1 MKASRM
7 LTLIACLGLAP
18 ILAFGQNAQVRTDA
32 KTVEGEGKTKTTVT
46 VEIDVKT
53 PAAPAGAPDRSAI
66 LVLRANSA
74 PATSFASLLSAKLAS
89 RSAASGVSVSPTENA
104 AQTESQ
110 MIVESRGRGAHYL
123 IDVTVAQF
131 STATATILGQDQR
144 RMAATLAWRVIDVT
158 GANSAVASGEAKDF
172 SLNDPVLPVDEQ
184 SSALADSLAAK
195 AGDAISA
202 ALGKA
207 QTRNINDIAVPVSIV
222 ADELT
227 FPGIVISKDNTLA
240 RSTENLQV
248 KLSGFTLLVDGIA
261 VGTVSGDE
269 PIYLPEGLHMV
280 AFQRNG
286 FEPWSQRVRVTKNLK
301 LNPVIRPDEAGLA
314 RWRSQIGY
322 MQGLTMGA
330 KLDEAQ
336 VARIKADAE
345 RLAQSGYRIDVR
357 MDRKENVQSD
367 VKVNAKEL
375 PEQKVIVK

>member
-1 MKASRM
+1 MKAPRI

-18 ILAFGQNAQVRTDA
+18 IFALGQNAQVRTDA

-53 PAAPAGAPDRSAI
+53 PAAPAVASDRSAI

-131 STATATILGQDQR
+131 STATATILGQEQR

-158 GANSAVASGEAKDF
+158 GTNSAVASGEAKDF

>member
-1 MKASRM
+1 M

-18 ILAFGQNAQVRTDA
+18 IFALGQNAQVRTDA

-53 PAAPAGAPDRSAI
+53 PAAPAVASDRSAI

-131 STATATILGQDQR
+131 STATATILGQEQR

-158 GANSAVASGEAKDF
+158 GTNSAVASGEAKDF

>member
-18 ILAFGQNAQVRTDA
+18 ILALGQNAQVRTDA

-375 PEQKVIVK
+375 PEQKMIVK

>member
-18 ILAFGQNAQVRTDA
+18 IMALGQNAQIKTDS
-32 KTVEGEGKTKTTVT
+32 KTVEAEGKTKTTVT

-53 PAAPAGAPDRSAI
+53 PTAPDRSAI

-74 PATSFASLLSAKLAS
+74 PAGAFASLLSAKLAS
-89 RSAASGVSVSPTENA
+89 KAASSGVSVSPSENSS
-104 AQTESQ
+104 QTESQ
-110 MIVESRGRGAHYL
+110 LIVESRGRGANYL

-131 STATATILGQDQR
+131 STATATIFGQEQR

-172 SLNDPVLPVDEQ
+172 SLNDPILPVDEQ

-207 QTRNINDIAVPVSIV
+207 PTRNINDIAVPVSIV

-227 FPGIVISKDNTLA
+227 FPGIVINKDNTLA

-269 PIYLPEGLHMV
+269 PVYLPEGLHLV

-330 KLDEAQ
+330 KLDDAQ

-375 PEQKVIVK
+375 PEQKVIIK